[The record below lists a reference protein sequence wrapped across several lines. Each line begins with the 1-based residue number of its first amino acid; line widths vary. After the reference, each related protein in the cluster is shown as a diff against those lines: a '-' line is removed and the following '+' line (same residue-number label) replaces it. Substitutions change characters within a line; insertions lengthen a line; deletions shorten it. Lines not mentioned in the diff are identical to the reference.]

1 MSRSAAADKAAGPS
15 APAQAQTK
23 PDPGS
28 TRRAEPPPL
37 HLVAVAGRDLAR
49 AVDEGREAPTTRGPG
64 EERPSRHTGGD
75 GWANQCHHATR

>member
-15 APAQAQTK
+15 AQAQSE

-28 TRRAEPPPL
+28 TRRAAEPPPS
-37 HLVAVAGRDLAR
+37 HVVAVAGGDLAD
-49 AVDEGREAPTTRGPG
+49 AVAEGGGPPTARGPG

-75 GWANQCHHATR
+75 GWAGQCHHGAR